1 MSSPTAVAPADRV
14 SNKPRMPADRHNL
27 RIRPSQFRREHVSL
41 FRDVESIPAIAAEL
55 PEPGCGLRLK
65 FRAAALADLGA
76 AACIAPPV
84 TVENLSPRRPTTGL
98 RDFAANYG

>member
-65 FRAAALADLGA
+65 FRAALADRGA

-84 TVENLSPRRPTTGL
+84 TVEHLPPRRLPTGL
-98 RDFAANYG
+98 GDFAANYG